1 MSETPVF
8 KFKKTTSKM
17 VGDFDVNDKSK
28 RTLLIKHQIQD
39 VTLFVHFEK
48 LWNVEETAEVLDPDG
63 NVLVKG
69 VKSMPA
75 WRHVQGFIKDGKFVV
90 TVNRMITAMNYH
102 TIHTR
107 YINQL
112 EKYLNEGYVKDI
124 QNYTGEEAI
133 EPKYYVNEKTSLD
146 EMQAMSSKMGQ
157 LAQQK
162 VQMQGAMSSI
172 PQPSVTPKPQKIGG
186 IFSNILRKNTNP

>member
-1 MSETPVF
+1 MSETPIF

-28 RTLLIKHQIQD
+28 RTLLIKPQIKD

-63 NVLVKG
+63 NIITNG

-75 WRHVQGFIKDGKFVV
+75 WRHIQGFIKDDKFVV
-90 TVNRMITAMNYH
+90 TVNKMITAMNYH

-112 EKYLNEGYVKDI
+112 GKYLEEGYVKDI
-124 QNYTGEEAI
+124 QHYTGDEAI
-133 EPKYYVNEKTSLD
+133 EPKYYVNERTSLD
-146 EMQAMSSKMGQ
+146 ELQAQSSKFGQ
-157 LAQQK
+157 LAQ
-162 VQMQGAMSSI
+162 
-172 PQPSVTPKPQKIGG
+172 SVLPISVAVTSVPTPKPQKTGL
-186 IFSNILRKNTNP
+186 FANILRKSTNP